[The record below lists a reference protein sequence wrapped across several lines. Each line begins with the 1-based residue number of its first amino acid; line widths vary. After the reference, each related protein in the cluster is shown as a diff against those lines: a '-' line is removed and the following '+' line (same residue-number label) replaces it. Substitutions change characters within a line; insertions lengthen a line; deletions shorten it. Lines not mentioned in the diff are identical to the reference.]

1 MSLQQTINAIVND
14 KRSKK
19 IEQIQQR
26 FDEMSEQW
34 FHKQWQKTFEIMDY
48 YYKKSDEYARQKVAA
63 LEMEKLS
70 DIWYG
75 YKNIL
80 EQSKS
85 DSDFDVFVA
94 LKELKKN
101 IAEYDKEKQ
110 KWQKQFHTY
119 EGSEKYHLRG

>member
-19 IEQIQQR
+19 IKQIQQR

-70 DIWYG
+70 EVWNG
-75 YKNIL
+75 YKKIL

-85 DSDFDVFVA
+85 DSDFDVFEA
-94 LKELKKN
+94 LKQLKKILAKYDEELKK
-101 IAEYDKEKQ
+101 
-110 KWQKQFHTY
+110 WRKQFHTY

>member
-34 FHKQWQKTFEIMDY
+34 FHKQWQKIFEIMDY

-101 IAEYDKEKQ
+101 NSGYAENP
-110 KWQKQFHTY
+110 
-119 EGSEKYHLRG
+119 